1 MQKIFKVEDSYKLE
15 DRFVV
20 TGEVLKD
27 IILIYDDF
35 SYRTMDGIIKESS
48 ILGFEK
54 LGRTGSKT
62 AFKGE
67 KAIGLIIDGD
77 KADFYSGQEF
87 YNVKK
92 IELELYL
99 EKNGLESIKNEDF
112 PKKEIENLMKMDDEI
127 RIFISNNIELV
138 RNGYKTI
145 IKDYNKEKEMGCKY
159 YHILISIIQRSLN
172 IGFKEST
179 KIKHS
184 IESLE
189 LVIQD
194 FNTGELKLLPL
205 EEFDIQIKKFY
216 LDMTEDDVISIL
228 KKLKD
233 KLDLGLISSEEFA
246 LKRTELLPYI
256 KNA

>member
-1 MQKIFKVEDSYKLE
+1 MEKIFKVEDSFKLK

-54 LGRTGSKT
+54 FRETGLKA
-62 AFKGE
+62 AFKGD
-67 KAIGLIIDGD
+67 AIALIIDGD
-77 KADFYSGQEF
+77 KADFYNGQEF

-112 PKKEIENLMKMDDEI
+112 PKKEIENLMKMNDEI

-138 RNGYKTI
+138 RNGYKNI
-145 IKDYNKEKEMGCKY
+145 IKDYNNDKELGLKNCY
-159 YHILISIIQRSLN
+159 ILGSRIQRSLN
-172 IGFKEST
+172 IGFKESM

-216 LDMTEDDVISIL
+216 LDMTEDDVIAIL

-246 LKRTELLPYI
+246 LKRTDLLPYI
-256 KNA
+256 KNV